1 MVRRTANWKS
11 SGLQGFWL
19 KSFTSCTERIASQ
32 LQNCLTTN
40 KIPERFTRGRTTL
53 ILKDKG
59 KGNAASNYRPSL
71 PKMKKPFTG
80 IMGDELYNRL
90 EEKHHSLTW

>member
-1 MVRRTANWKS
+1 MEI
-11 SGLQGFWL
+11 LWL
-19 KSFTSCTERIASQ
+19 TGILAEEFYIMHRKNCLATE
-32 LQNCLTTN
+32 NCLTTN